1 MLNTIEEAILD
12 IKNGKMIIVVD
23 DENRENEGDFVMAA
37 EKVTPEAVNFMI
49 SKGKGLVC
57 TPMLKQHLEKLKIFK
72 MTSGNT
78 DPYHTAFTVS
88 VDHKT
93 TKTGISAGE
102 RATTIKSLTNP
113 LAMPTDFNRPG
124 HIFPLIAKKNGVLDR
139 PGHTEA
145 SVDLAKLAGLFPAGV
160 ICEIVDENGK
170 MARLD
175 RLKILAKEWDMKII
189 SIEDLIEYRR
199 KNFAVV
205 EKVSEL
211 NLPTDFGTFKMYAYQ
226 AEDALEP
233 HLALVMGNLKSK
245 EPILTRIHSECFTG
259 DVLGSLRCDC
269 GIQLQTALQKISEKG
284 EGIFIYLRQEGRGI
298 GLKNKLKAYELQE
311 KGLDTVEANI
321 ELGFDAE
328 LRNFAVAASIL
339 KDLKVTKVRLMTNNP
354 LKISDLEKA
363 GIEAVIREPHEIAPT
378 AINLNY
384 LQTKKNKM
392 GHLLKEKIGGKNV

>member
-88 VDHKT
+88 VDYKT

-102 RATTIKSLTNP
+102 RATTIKALTNP

-124 HIFPLIAKKNGVLDR
+124 HIFPLIAKENGVLDR
-139 PGHTEA
+139 AGHTEA

-160 ICEIVDENGK
+160 ICEIVDENGE

-175 RLKILAKEWDMKII
+175 RLKILAKKWDLKII
-189 SIEDLIEYRR
+189 SIEDLIEYRQ

-205 EKVSEL
+205 EKVSAL
-211 NLPTDFGTFKMYAYQ
+211 NLPTDFGIFKMYAYQ

-233 HLALVMGNLKSK
+233 HLALIMGNLKSD
-245 EPILTRIHSECFTG
+245 EPVLTRIHSECFTG

-339 KDLKVTKVRLMTNNP
+339 KDLNVFKVRLMTNNP
-354 LKISDLEKA
+354 LKIADLKKS
-363 GIEAVIREPHEIAPT
+363 GIETVIREPHEIAPNS
-378 AINLNY
+378 INFSY

>member
-88 VDHKT
+88 VDYKT

-102 RATTIKSLTNP
+102 RATTIKALTNP

-124 HIFPLIAKKNGVLDR
+124 HIFPLIAKENGVLDR
-139 PGHTEA
+139 AGHTEA

-160 ICEIVDENGK
+160 ICEIVDENGE

-175 RLKILAKEWDMKII
+175 RLKILAKKWDLKII
-189 SIEDLIEYRR
+189 SIEDLIEYRQ

-205 EKVSEL
+205 EKVSAL
-211 NLPTDFGTFKMYAYQ
+211 NLPTDFGIFKMYAYQ

-233 HLALVMGNLKSK
+233 HLALIMGNLKSD
-245 EPILTRIHSECFTG
+245 EPVLTRIHSECFTG

-339 KDLKVTKVRLMTNNP
+339 KDLNVFKVRLMTNNP
-354 LKISDLEKA
+354 LKIADLKKS
-363 GIEAVIREPHEIAPT
+363 GIETVIREPHEIAPNN
-378 AINLNY
+378 INYSY

>member
-102 RATTIKSLTNP
+102 RATTIKALTNP

-124 HIFPLIAKKNGVLDR
+124 HIFPLIAKENGVLDR
-139 PGHTEA
+139 AGHTEA

-160 ICEIVDENGK
+160 ICEIVDENGE

-175 RLKILAKEWDMKII
+175 RLKILAKKWDLKII
-189 SIEDLIEYRR
+189 SIEDLIEYRQ

-205 EKVSEL
+205 EKVSAL
-211 NLPTDFGTFKMYAYQ
+211 NLPTDFGIFKMYAYQ

-233 HLALVMGNLKSK
+233 HLALIMGNLKSD
-245 EPILTRIHSECFTG
+245 EPVLTRIHSECFTG

-339 KDLKVTKVRLMTNNP
+339 KDLNVFKVRLMTNNP
-354 LKISDLEKA
+354 LKIADLKKS
-363 GIEAVIREPHEIAPT
+363 GIETVIREPHEIAPNS
-378 AINLNY
+378 INFSY